1 MVSLSSLA
9 ATKFLAT
16 WSSMQT
22 ASILLVS
29 RAWTASAA
37 LLYCS
42 TPARFRPSALP
53 TSSLISRS
61 PVVPSW
67 TPTVLPFR
75 SSRLWMAWVE
85 ASLAAPEAAL
95 LAASEAALEAEAAV
109 EELVLEQAVRA
120 RAADRPTTARKRSEE
135 RREGKDATL

>member
-1 MVSLSSLA
+1 MVSSSGLA

-29 RAWTASAA
+29 RACTASAA

-53 TSSLISRS
+53 TSSLIIRS

-75 SSRLWMAWVE
+75 SSRVWMAWVE
-85 ASLAAPEAAL
+85 ASLAA
-95 LAASEAALEAEAAV
+95 SEAALEALLAAEAAV

-120 RAADRPTTARKRSEE
+120 RAADRPTAARKL
-135 RREGKDATL
+135 RRVIFFIFIHSS